1 VSTLAV
7 AILSGIIGALIG
19 VILGR
24 VIDPMHQEHQQ
35 QTATLKK
42 TQQDL
47 EDLRSQ
53 IKEHFTHTS
62 GTLLQLSE
70 SARNLHTQLAH
81 DAMKISGLD
90 LHPAE
95 NKQTEEYKLSRLLS
109 GQATEAPRDYAPDH
123 APKDYAPKT
132 EYGSGTLSEEY
143 GLKDDDYSPKSARN

>member
-1 VSTLAV
+1 MSTLAV

-95 NKQTEEYKLSRLLS
+95 NKQTEEYHLSRLLS
-109 GQATEAPRDYAPDH
+109 GQATEAPRDYAP
-123 APKDYAPKT
+123 KDYAPKT
-132 EYGSGTLSEEY
+132 EYGGGTLSEEY
-143 GLKDDDYSPKSARN
+143 GLKDDDYSPKSARS